1 MVLEIL
7 SPGMEERDEA
17 DLCTQVFRVRGDR
30 TQGRRRR
37 RKQSV
42 INDPPILDGESGDG
56 PWDREDDVKVLDG
69 QGKVR
74 GSCTMRSADGLS
86 RMTFPDW

>member
-1 MVLEIL
+1 V
-7 SPGMEERDEA
+7 
-17 DLCTQVFRVRGDR
+17 
-30 TQGRRRR
+30 
-37 RKQSV
+37 
-42 INDPPILDGESGDG
+42 DGESSDG